1 MNEILLYPF
10 AIATALGIRAILDR
24 GKKKEGEGVPVSA
37 ETGARVSDDKGA
49 RVFEILR
56 RVYLDMK
63 EQRGAGYGPWLS
75 SALEHRCGDPAVALT
90 AVRWTLR
97 DIQKQPVGEGVGYVP
112 GLKFRFDL
120 SGLLAAER
128 ELEEMKEGLA

>member
-1 MNEILLYPF
+1 MKEILL
-10 AIATALGIRAILDR
+10 AIIIPQLFLVTVYYAIHRSKRAAGQGSR
-24 GKKKEGEGVPVSA
+24 QGSA
-37 ETGARVSDDKGA
+37 DSA

-56 RVYLDMK
+56 LVYLDMNR
-63 EQRGAGYGPWLS
+63 QHVAAVGPWIS

-97 DIQKQPVGEGVGYVP
+97 DLQKTPTGEGVGYVP
-112 GLKFRFDL
+112 GLEFRFDL

-128 ELEEMKEGLA
+128 ELEEMKEGRA

>member
-1 MNEILLYPF
+1 MNEILLYPL
-10 AIATALGIRAILDR
+10 ALATALGIRALMQR
-24 GKKKEGEGVPVSA
+24 NKKEEGEGEPV
-37 ETGARVSDDKGA
+37 TDDSGA

-63 EQRGAGYGPWLS
+63 EQGGAGYGPWLS

-128 ELEEMKEGLA
+128 ELEEMKEGRA

>member
-1 MNEILLYPF
+1 MKEILLYPL

-24 GKKKEGEGVPVSA
+24 GKKKEGEGVPVS
-37 ETGARVSDDKGA
+37 DDKDG
-49 RVFEILR
+49 RIFEILR
-56 RVYLDMK
+56 QVYLDLK

-75 SALEHRCGDPAVALT
+75 SALEHRCDDPSVALT

-120 SGLLAAER
+120 SALLAAER
-128 ELEEMKEGLA
+128 ELEEIKEGRA